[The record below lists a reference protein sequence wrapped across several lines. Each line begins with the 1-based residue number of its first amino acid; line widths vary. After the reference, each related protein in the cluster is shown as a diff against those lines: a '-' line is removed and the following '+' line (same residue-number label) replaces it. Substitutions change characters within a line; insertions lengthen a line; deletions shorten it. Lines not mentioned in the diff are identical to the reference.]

1 MVGLSPPCR
10 HRRARSNCRTISV
23 ILEHMNNTLPRPDTA
38 TYVPPARP
46 RATASPSPRLVRPR
60 DGRRLGGVCAG
71 IADKFGWS
79 RTTVRVLALL
89 SILLPGPQVIAYL
102 VAWFVVPDEADG
114 QPIVG
119 IDVDKATNDVA
130 AVIRR

>member
-1 MVGLSPPCR
+1 MWAADSIIV
-10 HRRARSNCRTISV
+10 
-23 ILEHMNNTLPRPDTA
+23 EHMNDTLPRPDTA
-38 TYVPPARP
+38 TYVPPMDTA
-46 RATASPSPRLVRPR
+46 ATRTTTTPSTPRLVRPR

-79 RTTVRVLALL
+79 RTTVRVLAVL

-114 QPIVG
+114 RSIVD
-119 IDVDKATNDVA
+119 IDVDKATDDVA
-130 AVIRR
+130 AVVRR

>member
-1 MVGLSPPCR
+1 
-10 HRRARSNCRTISV
+10 
-23 ILEHMNNTLPRPDTA
+23 MNDTLPRPDTT
-38 TYVPPARP
+38 TYVPPTD
-46 RATASPSPRLVRPR
+46 TAAADTSTTTPSTPRLVRPR

-79 RTTVRVLALL
+79 RTTVRVLAVL

-114 QPIVG
+114 QPILG
-119 IDVDKATNDVA
+119 IDVDKATDDVA
-130 AVIRR
+130 AVVRR